1 MLKLIFFVP
10 ETSVETVKQAV
21 FDAGAGCLGDYD
33 RCSWQTLGIGQF
45 RPLDGANPHLGHVG
59 AVERVDEYRVET
71 LVDER
76 VIEAVIE
83 ALIQAHPYE
92 EPAWEVVKLWM
103 P

>member
-10 ETSVETVKQAV
+10 EANVEAVKQAV
-21 FDAGAGCLGDYD
+21 FDVGAGRLGDYD
-33 RCSWQTLGIGQF
+33 HCSWQALGTGQF
-45 RPLDGANPHLGHVG
+45 RPLEGANPHLGDVG

-71 LVDER
+71 LVDEN
-76 VIEAVIE
+76 VIDAVIE

-92 EPAWEVVKLWM
+92 EPAWEVVKLWR